1 MAVRLCASRSCW
13 TTSAGV
19 VSCPVFT
26 DRSVPIEGRRTAA
39 DRGGTGGE
47 GVPSAIMTT
56 PWTEDAC
63 SLVDAFRANEL
74 SPLEALESCIDAIDA
89 SPLNACSYTD
99 FERARAD
106 AAVADVS
113 LPFGGVP
120 FGVKELERVKGWPF
134 TDASMIFK
142 DRISDHDHTS
152 AARLRATGAVLAV
165 QTTASEF
172 GGINC
177 TSTELHGTTR
187 NPWNQERTPG
197 GSSGGT
203 AAAVSG
209 GLLPIATGSDGGG
222 SIRIPAGFS
231 GLFGLKATYGRIP
244 KGPRAGIA
252 PMTTVLGCL
261 TRSVRDTARYFDACN
276 GFDRRDPLSLPAVGG
291 WEAALGGHDLAG
303 MTVAIAVDLGIAQVR
318 SEVAEIVEDAARRLA
333 DTAGLR
339 VVTIELALP
348 PLRGAWAMANQ
359 PPLVVDLGEQYPDG
373 IPRLSPE
380 IAAGLESARD
390 HYDLARAA
398 SIERYHRQLNGA
410 MADMFDQADFVLCST
425 HPDVAFAAEGPPPST
440 LPGRDLIHEI
450 GFVRAIMN
458 NAALTAPSNL
468 NGSPAMSL
476 PAGEVDGLPVGLQV
490 LAGHH
495 REQLLLDLALVAEQA
510 LPWPKVAPGSPH
522 RRSAAPA

>member
-26 DRSVPIEGRRTAA
+26 DRSVPIEGRRTGQP

-142 DRISDHDHTS
+142 DRISDYDHTS

-187 NPWNQERTPG
+187 NPWNHERTPG
-197 GSSGGT
+197 GSSGGRPPPCPVGCCRLPRGVT
-203 AAAVSG
+203 EEVRSG
-209 GLLPIATGSDGGG
+209 SPPDSPASSGSRRPTGAS
-222 SIRIPAGFS
+222 RRVPEPA
-231 GLFGLKATYGRIP
+231 
-244 KGPRAGIA
+244 
-252 PMTTVLGCL
+252 
-261 TRSVRDTARYFDACN
+261 
-276 GFDRRDPLSLPAVGG
+276 SLP
-291 WEAALGGHDLAG
+291 
-303 MTVAIAVDLGIAQVR
+303 
-318 SEVAEIVEDAARRLA
+318 
-333 DTAGLR
+333 
-339 VVTIELALP
+339 
-348 PLRGAWAMANQ
+348 
-359 PPLVVDLGEQYPDG
+359 
-373 IPRLSPE
+373 
-380 IAAGLESARD
+380 
-390 HYDLARAA
+390 
-398 SIERYHRQLNGA
+398 
-410 MADMFDQADFVLCST
+410 
-425 HPDVAFAAEGPPPST
+425 
-440 LPGRDLIHEI
+440 
-450 GFVRAIMN
+450 
-458 NAALTAPSNL
+458 
-468 NGSPAMSL
+468 
-476 PAGEVDGLPVGLQV
+476 
-490 LAGHH
+490 
-495 REQLLLDLALVAEQA
+495 
-510 LPWPKVAPGSPH
+510 
-522 RRSAAPA
+522 